1 MIFIEVD
8 MSNIEHLLSSIPIH
22 KSIEPQYYDAVYKF
36 FKSLETDGLSLEENL
51 FYLKKLCIPEYIHT
65 FQIPW
70 EDDQQ
75 VLHVQTGYRV
85 QHNRALG
92 LYKGGLRFHKTVN
105 LDIIKALAFEQT
117 FKNALT
123 GFSMGGAKGGSD
135 FDPKGKSK
143 SEIRRFSMA
152 FMEKLAP
159 FIGENKDIPA
169 GDLGVDSY
177 VLGIMNATY
186 QHLYQGNYYPLTG
199 KPVPLQGSRIRT
211 EATGFGLIYFVEA
224 ALLSVYQK
232 TLKGLRVLISG
243 SGNVGIHAAMKAHA
257 LGAIVV
263 GISDSTSYLYDP
275 NGLDIDAVI
284 QHKHKESKPLNTFKN
299 QKIVFTDGLF
309 WHHKADIA
317 LPSAK
322 ENDILLEDISYLH
335 KEGVLMVAEG
345 ANLAVDIKAISY
357 MEKHHIMYG
366 PGKAANAGGVIV
378 SALEIEQNKT
388 FTQWP
393 SEVVDQK
400 LKHIMETLFL
410 RIYEASN
417 HKKEHFMTGANRLAF
432 EKILEAM
439 ILRGLY

>member
-1 MIFIEVD
+1 
-8 MSNIEHLLSSIPIH
+8 MSDLNQLMSSIPIH
-22 KSIEPQYYDAVYKF
+22 KNIEPQYFDAVYKF
-36 FKSLETDGLSLEENL
+36 FKSLETDGISLKEPL
-51 FYLKKLCIPEYIHT
+51 FYLKKLCVPEYIYT

-70 EDDQQ
+70 EDDHQ

-92 LYKGGLRFHKTVN
+92 MYKGGLRFHPSVN
-105 LDIIKALAFEQT
+105 LDIVKALAFEQT

-159 FIGENKDIPA
+159 FIGEHRDIPA
-169 GDLGVDSY
+169 GDLGVDSS
-177 VLGIMNATY
+177 VLGVMNATY

-199 KPVPLQGSRIRT
+199 KPVPLQGSRMRT

-224 ALLSVYQK
+224 ALLKVYQK
-232 TLKGLRVLISG
+232 TLKGLKILISG
-243 SGNVGIHAAMKAHA
+243 SGNVGMHAAIKAHA
-257 LGAIVV
+257 LGALVI
-263 GISDSTSYLYDP
+263 GISDSTSYLFDP
-275 NGLDIDAVI
+275 NGLDIDAVV
-284 QHKHKESKPLNTFKN
+284 QHKHIQNKPLKTFSTHT
-299 QKIVFTDGLF
+299 IVFTDGNF
-309 WHHKADIA
+309 WKHKADIA
-317 LPSAK
+317 LPCAK
-322 ENDILLEDISYLH
+322 ENDLSLDDMTYLH

-345 ANLAVDIKAISY
+345 ANIAVDVKAISY
-357 MEKHHIMYG
+357 METHEIMFG

-400 LKHIMETLFL
+400 LKVIMENLL
-410 RIYEASN
+410 DRIYEASH

-432 EKILEAM
+432 EKLIEAM
-439 ILRGLY
+439 TLRGFH

>member
-1 MIFIEVD
+1 
-8 MSNIEHLLSSIPIH
+8 MSDIDQLLSSIPIH
-22 KSIEPQYYDAVYKF
+22 KSIEPQYFDAVYKF
-36 FKSLETDGLSLEENL
+36 FKSLETDGISLKESL
-51 FYLKKLCIPEYIHT
+51 FYLKKLCIPEYIYT

-70 EDDQQ
+70 EDDHQ

-92 LYKGGLRFHKTVN
+92 MYKGGLRFHPSVN

-159 FIGENKDIPA
+159 FIGEHRDIPA
-169 GDLGVDSY
+169 GDLGVDSS
-177 VLGIMNATY
+177 VLGVMNATY

-224 ALLSVYQK
+224 ALIKVYQK
-232 TLKGLRVLISG
+232 TLKGLKVLISG
-243 SGNVGIHAAMKAHA
+243 SGNVGMHAAIKAHA
-257 LGAIVV
+257 LGALVI
-263 GISDSTSYLYDP
+263 GISDSTSYLFDS
-275 NGLDIDAVI
+275 NGLDIDAIV
-284 QHKHKESKPLNTFKN
+284 QHKHIQNKPLKTFSN
-299 QKIVFTDGLF
+299 QTIVFTDGNF
-309 WHHKADIA
+309 WKHKADIA
-317 LPSAK
+317 LPCAK
-322 ENDILLEDISYLH
+322 ENDLLLDDMMYLH

-345 ANLAVDIKAISY
+345 ANIAVDIKAISY
-357 MEKHHIMYG
+357 METHEIMFG

-400 LKHIMETLFL
+400 LKVIMENLL
-410 RIYEASN
+410 DRIYEASH
-417 HKKEHFMTGANRLAF
+417 HKKEHFMIGANRLAF
-432 EKILEAM
+432 EKLIEAM
-439 ILRGLY
+439 RLRGFH